1 MSDFDTISSVQQ
13 AVQDILDQVN
23 QGNVVGIMY
32 QIKLDTD
39 QSITGWTNNI
49 SYIERLGLLEMAKQ
63 DMQYVVD
70 SDIED

>member
-23 QGNVVGIMY
+23 QGNVVGIIY

-39 QSITGWTNNI
+39 QSMTGWTNNI

-63 DMQYVVD
+63 DMQYVVG

>member
-23 QGNVVGIMY
+23 QGNVVGIIY

>member
-23 QGNVVGIMY
+23 QGNVVGIIY

-70 SDIED
+70 RDIED

>member
-13 AVQDILDQVN
+13 AVQNILDQVN
-23 QGNVVGIMY
+23 QGNVVGIIY

-39 QSITGWTNNI
+39 QSMTGWTNNI

-63 DMQYVVD
+63 DMQYVVG

>member
-23 QGNVVGIMY
+23 QGNVVGIIY

-39 QSITGWTNNI
+39 QSMTGWTNNI